1 MGRYIIRRL
10 LWTVLV
16 VVLVTLLT
24 FVIFFVMPKGD
35 PATRF
40 AGKSPTPEL
49 LQEVKESLGLD
60 KSVPEQY
67 GLFLKRLVVG
77 DEYGWPGL
85 GKSFQ
90 TKQAVKPELV
100 QRAQVTITLIIG
112 GAILWLAIGIPVGVI
127 SALRR
132 GSALDRISMGTALF
146 FVSAPVFWLGLLSLY
161 VFWKK
166 LGWLPGTGYVS
177 FGSDP
182 WAWFSHMFLPWMVLA
197 LLFAAIY
204 ARVVRGNMI
213 DVMTEDYI
221 RTARAKGLSERRVV
235 LKHELRTG
243 ITPVIT
249 LLAIDLGVLVGGTI
263 VTETVF
269 NLQGLGN
276 WLLVAAQNNDLP
288 VTLAVTVLVAAAVS
302 ILSLVADILYAV
314 LDPRVRYQ

>member
-16 VVLVTLLT
+16 VLLVTMLT
-24 FVIFFVMPKGD
+24 FIIFFVMPKGD

-49 LQEVKESLGLD
+49 IQEVKQSLGLD

-90 TKQAVKPELV
+90 TKQAVRPELI
-100 QRAQVTITLIIG
+100 QRAQVTITIIIG
-112 GAILWLAIGIPVGVI
+112 GALLWLAIGIPVGVI
-127 SALRR
+127 SALKR
-132 GSALDRISMGTALF
+132 GTAWDRIAMGTALF

-166 LGWLPGTGYVS
+166 LGLPTETGYVAFTS
-177 FGSDP
+177 SP
-182 WAWFSHMFLPWMVLA
+182 TTWFWHMLLPWLVLA

-204 ARVVRGNMI
+204 ARIVRGNMI
-213 DVMTEDYI
+213 DVMSEDYV
-221 RTARAKGLSERRVV
+221 RTARAKGIPERQVV
-235 LKHELRTG
+235 MRHELRSG

-302 ILSLVADILYAV
+302 LLSLVADILYAV
-314 LDPRVRYQ
+314 LDPRVRYR